1 MIVLFISTNNSERI
15 LKMKKILC
23 AILACALCA
32 TAMAGC
38 GCSKSSSQEPGYRIT
53 ATEPDLKNE
62 NFGFFILNQNEVMIT
77 AYYGSSTDIV
87 IPETMDNYKVTVI
100 GHSVFNDKG
109 ITSVTMPDS
118 IKEIQDYAFSSN
130 RDLKSVQL
138 SSNLQ
143 VLGTNVFFNCRN
155 LESIELPATIKK
167 VGVYCFS
174 ASGLKSVNIPESSTF
189 TQLDQFVFYQCQ
201 NLTEVILPATMT
213 NIAENTFADCPNPIT
228 IKAPKGSY
236 GLNYAKTNGF
246 TSEEII

>member
-1 MIVLFISTNNSERI
+1 
-15 LKMKKILC
+15 MKKILC
-23 AILACALCA
+23 TILACALCA

-38 GCSKSSSQEPGYRIT
+38 GCSNSSSQEPGYRIT

-62 NFGFFILNQNEVMIT
+62 NFGFYILNKEEVMIT
-77 AYYGSSTDIV
+77 TYYGSSKDVT

-100 GHSVFNDKG
+100 GHSVFNDKD

-130 RDLKSVQL
+130 QNLTSVKL
-138 SSNLQ
+138 SNNLE
-143 VLGTNVFFNCRN
+143 VLGTNVFFNCRK
-155 LESIELPATIKK
+155 LESIELPATIKE

-174 ASGLKSVNIPESSTF
+174 AAGLKSVTIPSSTTF

-201 NLTEVILPATMT
+201 NLTEVTLPATMT
-213 NIAENTFADCPNPIT
+213 NIAENTFADCPNKIT
-228 IKAPKGSY
+228 IKAPSGSY

-246 TSEEII
+246 NSEEIG

>member
-1 MIVLFISTNNSERI
+1 
-15 LKMKKILC
+15 MKKILC
-23 AILACALCA
+23 TILACALCA

-38 GCSKSSSQEPGYRIT
+38 GCSNSSSQEPGYRIT

-62 NFGFFILNQNEVMIT
+62 NFGFYIINKEEVMIT
-77 AYYGSSTDIV
+77 AYYGSSTDV
-87 IPETMDNYKVTVI
+87 TIPETMDNYKVTVI

-130 RDLKSVQL
+130 ENLTSVQL
-138 SSNLQ
+138 SNNLQ

-155 LESIELPATIKK
+155 LESIELPATIKE

-174 ASGLKSVNIPESSTF
+174 AAGLKSVTIPSSSTF

-201 NLTEVILPATMT
+201 NLTEVTLPATMT
-213 NIAENTFADCPNPIT
+213 NIADNTFADCPNKIT
-228 IKAPKGSY
+228 IKAPSGSY

-246 TSEEII
+246 NSEVSS